1 MLVPRADGT
10 EAAGGQ
16 RAGGSVKAGP
26 AIAAGTGYGSAMTR
40 WDELGRAWQ
49 RAFELAWEAYGRNTT
64 PVGAVVVDGADRIV
78 AEGRNAR
85 YAGLG
90 VPLAGSDIAHAEVV
104 ALGCLS
110 SEHSYPEH
118 VLVTTLEPCLLCVGA
133 AVMSSIGEVRFA
145 GVDPYGGATAVP
157 RDRNAHLRRGLTAFT
172 GPRTDW
178 AGTFAAALHVEFYLR
193 RKPDGHVVAA
203 YRAAAPDVIAAATAF
218 AEMGLYAAAADG
230 APAGMSFDRAAAIA
244 R

>member
-1 MLVPRADGT
+1 MP
-10 EAAGGQ
+10 
-16 RAGGSVKAGP
+16 
-26 AIAAGTGYGSAMTR
+26 R
-40 WDELGRAWQ
+40 WDELESAWQ

-64 PVGAVVVDGADRIV
+64 PVGAVIADGAGRIV

-85 YAGLG
+85 YAG
-90 VPLAGSDIAHAEVV
+90 VDAPLAGSHIAHAEVV
-104 ALGCLS
+104 ALGGLS
-110 SEHSYPEH
+110 AERSYPDH

-133 AVMSSIGEVRFA
+133 AVMSSIGTVRFA

-157 RDRNAHLRRGLTAFT
+157 HDLNAHLRRGLTTFT

-178 AGTFAAALHVEFYLR
+178 PGTFAAALHVEFSLR

-203 YRAAAPDVIAAATAF
+203 YRAAAPELVAAAVAL
-218 AEMGLYAAAADG
+218 AEMGLYAAAAAG
-230 APAGMSFDRAAAIA
+230 APAAASYDRAAAIV